1 MPKKQAKKQSQ
12 ESQAL
17 VQENAQPVEQVVAQ
31 PVEQVVAQPVE
42 QVVAQDTKP
51 QLVFQVS
58 SEQQNQ
64 RRRNARKAGRTL
76 LVRGTQSFDKLV
88 GLQNR
93 SDTKTT
99 NSSFLTFDTV
109 ENALAA
115 YKQLRTDSNVR
126 VKFSYYRVFFTVDG
140 LTDTS
145 DYTQVKS
152 GLVQWVES
160 NASTQVLYCKLYR
173 KDSKYLG
180 CGDFTVDTLNGLNRL
195 LSKDG
200 GLKQF
205 SFGNLSGTFYR
216 YNNKTQPVVSS
227 TQ

>member
-1 MPKKQAKKQSQ
+1 MLFINVIMPKKQAKKQTQ

-17 VQENAQPVEQVVAQ
+17 VQENAPVVEQVVQ
-31 PVEQVVAQPVE
+31 P
-42 QVVAQDTKP
+42 DTKP
-51 QLVFQVS
+51 QLVAQLS
-58 SEQQNQ
+58 TEQPNQQ
-64 RRRNARKAGRTL
+64 RRNSRKAGRTL
-76 LVRGTQSFDKLV
+76 LVRGTQSFDNLV

-99 NSSFLTFDTV
+99 NSSFLTFDTI
-109 ENALAA
+109 ENALVA
-115 YKQLRTDSNVR
+115 YKQLRADSNVR
-126 VKFSYYRVFFTVDG
+126 VKFSYYRVFFTMEG

-145 DYTQVKS
+145 DYSQVKS
-152 GLVQWVES
+152 DLVQWVES

-180 CGDFTVDTLNGLNRL
+180 CGDFTVDTLSGLNRL

-205 SFGNLSGTFYR
+205 KFSNLSGTFYR